1 MKKIFRSQ
9 SEQENNDIYNELH
22 GVYIY
27 TDSQVQ
33 LRSQDE
39 VADVS
44 NSGFTVAPGF
54 YTRVAIQRQTVSV
67 RSSLSHSPVRA

>member
-1 MKKIFRSQ
+1 M
-9 SEQENNDIYNELH
+9 H
-22 GVYIY
+22 VY
-27 TDSQVQ
+27 TDHQVQ
-33 LRSQDE
+33 LRPQDE

-67 RSSLSHSPVRA
+67 KPSVSHSSMRD